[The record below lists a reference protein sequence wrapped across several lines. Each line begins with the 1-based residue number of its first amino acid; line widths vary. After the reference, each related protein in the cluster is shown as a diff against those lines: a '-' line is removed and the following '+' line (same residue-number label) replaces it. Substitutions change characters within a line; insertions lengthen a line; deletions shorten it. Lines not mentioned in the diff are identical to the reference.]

1 MIFKSF
7 LEVFPEQEKFL
18 YQNKNKNKMKFVQW
32 IFFSAGI
39 ASDISRENRERK
51 LTLTLSIFSIFLDI

>member
-32 IFFSAGI
+32 IFFSTGI
-39 ASDISRENRERK
+39 ASDIR
-51 LTLTLSIFSIFLDI
+51 